1 MFIWPFHPSDT
12 EQHSSHLLRGGSLK
26 SLTLTDIITSRILT
40 SSPESPCII
49 VRFYEIVLTCCRSA
63 FASWLLMNLLL
74 VVVPRYGAYA
84 MMVTGTLLHC
94 TALVY
99 YMLIPFNPLVV
110 RFEGGALLFRLGWCF
125 WLVIAAGEF
134 CKPHLASGHA
144 NYACLCLLW
153 ENGLTNKTGNVR
165 IQQSW
170 GVFVQTSLLGKTI
183 SITYSECVF
192 VASVIQ
198 HAERSR
204 FILSSVACVTTIFF
218 SSNYFISGTIFGGWG
233 ITEHKMCVLIFS
245 TTFVWNVS
253 HSK

>member
-1 MFIWPFHPSDT
+1 MTFSSHSDR

-125 WLVIAAGEF
+125 WLVITAGEF
-134 CKPHLASGHA
+134 RKPHLAFGHA
-144 NYACLCLLW
+144 NYACP
-153 ENGLTNKTGNVR
+153 
-165 IQQSW
+165 
-170 GVFVQTSLLGKTI
+170 
-183 SITYSECVF
+183 YSERMAWQTRQAMYVYSK
-192 VASVIQ
+192 V
-198 HAERSR
+198 E
-204 FILSSVACVTTIFF
+204 TF
-218 SSNYFISGTIFGGWG
+218 SCNHCCS
-233 ITEHKMCVLIFS
+233 EKH
-245 TTFVWNVS
+245 
-253 HSK
+253 